1 MGIGN
6 IWMQLNLYEIWC
18 NIIKKKTS
26 IANMC
31 HNSVVY
37 AGLGTARISAQKSTF
52 FDIYAELTHL

>member
-1 MGIGN
+1 MKYGVI
-6 IWMQLNLYEIWC
+6 LL
-18 NIIKKKTS
+18 KKKTS